1 MIEEGGKRTRI
12 PHSQSEGHLP
22 DYICTESLLGSQ
34 KRRGITSWYMML
46 LPIGL
51 FARIHPGTH
60 TWEDPEINPIQAQN
74 QAKQVDWLKE
84 TQKKCPVNMIQT
96 TRRAWLSLS
105 LPLCLSTCM
114 VLLFFLV
121 NTCFTTFHLYVE
133 IHFCTAHGPGPCHCL
148 WWPRG

>member
-12 PHSQSEGHLP
+12 PRSQSEGHLP

-96 TRRAWLSLS
+96 TRRA
-105 LPLCLSTCM
+105 
-114 VLLFFLV
+114 
-121 NTCFTTFHLYVE
+121 
-133 IHFCTAHGPGPCHCL
+133 
-148 WWPRG
+148 